1 VRPEI
6 AFEDFGA
13 SAEAV
18 ASDGLLA
25 GVTVDEVD
33 SGRRWKK
40 PAILC
45 CFGPALEDCELL
57 DFFNVARGVAISLPS
72 MPRAISEVFEQHE
85 QEQRNTTNKKGN
97 AIEEERG

>member
-1 VRPEI
+1 MRPEV
-6 AFEDFGA
+6 ALEDFGA

-18 ASDGLLA
+18 ASDGLFA
-25 GVTVDEVD
+25 GVTLDAVD

-72 MPRAISEVFEQHE
+72 MPRAISKVTRQHK
-85 QEQRNTTNKKGN
+85 QKQKIQQYNTMDH
-97 AIEEERG
+97 R